1 MEKVNPATRGP
12 KWKPTFRM
20 VVGSSRE
27 EAIKMD
33 EEDAAAIQV
42 YTDGSGKDRKVG
54 AAVVMYRNGEKKS
67 SLRYLLGS
75 DKDHTVL
82 EAEGVGWILG
92 LELIRKEGKVGRT
105 SMAVDK
111 VGTII
116 RSTLVETALAQCI

>member
-1 MEKVNPATRGP
+1 M
-12 KWKPTFRM
+12 FRM

-33 EEDAAAIQV
+33 EEDAAAIQI

-54 AAVVMYRNGEKKS
+54 AAAVLYRNGKKKS
-67 SLRYLLGS
+67 SLKYLLGL
-75 DKDHTVL
+75 DKDHTVP

-105 SMAVDK
+105 SMAVDN
-111 VGTII
+111 VGMII
-116 RSTLVETALAQCI
+116 GSTSVEMAPA